1 MPWSPRQCRYF
12 ETDTAKRAGV
22 PAKMRQECH
31 DQYRGKSGGF
41 SGGRRGGKSKAL
53 EALKRRG

>member
-31 DQYRGKSGGF
+31 DQYRGKKGGF
-41 SGGRRGGKSKAL
+41 RGGGGGDSKAIQS
-53 EALKRRG
+53 LKRRR

>member
-12 ETDTAKRAGV
+12 ETATAARKGV

-31 DQYRGKSGGF
+31 EQYRGKPGGF
-41 SGGRRGGKSKAL
+41 AKGDGPAVK
-53 EALKRRG
+53 ALKRRK

>member
-12 ETDTAKRAGV
+12 ETDTAKRKGV
-22 PAKMRQECH
+22 PEKMRAECH

-41 SGGRRGGKSKAL
+41 AKGDSKAI
-53 EALKRRG
+53 ASLKRRR

>member
-12 ETDTAKRAGV
+12 ETDTARRKGV
-22 PAKMRQECH
+22 PAKMRAECH

-41 SGGRRGGKSKAL
+41 SKGDGPAVK
-53 EALKRRG
+53 ALKRGGRAR